1 MKSIFLSYKWL
12 ILGIIC
18 LALSPLL
25 RTKFDLSEEKK
36 FSISTGT
43 KSILD
48 SLKAPIKVKVFLD
61 DENTPG
67 GFKRLHE
74 AIISTLNEFKDYS
87 SQQIEVEQVHIYKD
101 YPTERDRN
109 ELAFYLDSLGL
120 PPTNVVNTEDGKK
133 TQIMVFPGIVIE
145 YNQQVVASLLLKG
158 NKLSNPQEILNQ
170 SMEGLEFEIIQ
181 AIRQLQN
188 PVRKKVGFLLDY
200 SATPAIQQWD
210 LIRNLKKKYDL
221 YPVDL
226 DNSMTLDGLD
236 AICLIQPNKPIPSQN
251 LFKIDQFLVK
261 GGKALFFMD
270 GCRVDTVQ
278 NQGLIITPSKTGLE
292 ELFFKNGFRINAD
305 LVKDAQLC
313 AAIPLVVGNYGD
325 KPNIQLMPWPA
336 FPLLTGNNQN
346 NITRNL
352 DNIYGKFV
360 SSIDTL
366 GNTQLKITPLLHS
379 GKFTQLQKAPATLPF
394 SASGKEFE
402 PSNFKSGEK
411 ISAII
416 SEGIFNSIFAN
427 RILPNDSLQSIFVE
441 KGNKKAGILLV
452 ADGEIPLN
460 SLDPKTNQ
468 PLPLGFDVFSQHTFG
483 NKDFILN
490 AFSYLLDDQNALM
503 ARSKKIILRP
513 LDKEKIAA
521 EKSFWKT
528 LNLSVPIIFGLF
540 MGFGILFWR
549 KRKYQQ

>member
-74 AIISTLNEFKDYS
+74 AIITTLNEFKDYS
-87 SQQIEVEQVHIYKD
+87 TQQIEIEQVHIYKD

-226 DNSMTLDGLD
+226 DNSLTLDGLD

-251 LFKIDQFLVK
+251 VFKIDQFLVK

-278 NQGLIITPSKTGLE
+278 NQGLIITPTKTGLE

>member
-145 YNQQVVASLLLKG
+145 FNQQVVASLLLKG

-251 LFKIDQFLVK
+251 VFKIDQFLVK

-278 NQGLIITPSKTGLE
+278 NQGLIITPTKTGLE

-452 ADGEIPLN
+452 ADGDIPLN